1 MNPTLLLIMNPCA
14 GTKRANRYLTDIL
27 SLFSSYGWET
37 LVHMTQARGDGR
49 EAVERLANSVDRVV
63 CIGGDGTYNEC
74 VDGLLASGAQIP
86 LGYIP
91 AGSTNDF
98 AKSLHLSRN
107 ILQAARDIMEGQER
121 FLDIGSFSGRHFT
134 YVASF
139 GAFTKTSYT
148 TPQSTK
154 NALGHLAYILEGI
167 KDLSSI
173 RPQTLIFRT
182 PEKTVRG
189 DYVFGAVSN
198 STSVAGILTIS
209 PKIVDLND
217 GKFEVLLVRM
227 PSSPA
232 DLNEAIRA
240 LTMQDYSSYMIDFF
254 SAETIDITA
263 SPNMDW
269 TLDGE
274 WQKGAETIRI
284 ENLHSAIR
292 ILTNAGQTETALPD
306 GAEPDNSEEGDSTK
320 EDNTEKDSAEPAPTE
335 PDEMICTD
343 NQ

>member
-1 MNPTLLLIMNPCA
+1 MNQTLLLIMNPCA
-14 GTKRANRYLTDIL
+14 GMKRANRFLTDIL
-27 SLFSSYGWET
+27 SLFSSFGWET

-49 EAVERLANSVDRVV
+49 QAVERLAGSVGRIV

-74 VDGLLASGAQIP
+74 VDGLIASEVQIP

-107 ILQAARDIMEGQER
+107 ILQAARDIMEGSER
-121 FLDIGSFSGRHFT
+121 YLDIGSFGGRHFT

-139 GAFTKTSYT
+139 GAFTKTSYS

-173 RPQTLIFRT
+173 RPQSLTFRT
-182 PEKTVRG
+182 PDRTVRG
-189 DYVFGAVSN
+189 DYVFGAISN

-209 PKIVDLND
+209 PKIVDMND
-217 GKFEVLLVRM
+217 GKFEVLLIRM
-227 PSSPA
+227 PANPA

-240 LTMQDYSSYMIDFF
+240 LTVQDYDSYMIDFF
-254 SAETIDITA
+254 SAGTIDITA
-263 SPNMDW
+263 SPDMDW

-274 WQKGAETIRI
+274 WQKGAEKIRV
-284 ENLHSAIR
+284 ENLHNAIR
-292 ILTNAGQTETALPD
+292 II
-306 GAEPDNSEEGDSTK
+306 TK
-320 EDNTEKDSAEPAPTE
+320 EKKTKHNELSEKGEVQPT
-335 PDEMICTD
+335 DE
-343 NQ
+343 